1 MIKKCL
7 LLFLFVLSLQIFPQP
22 QPTLS
27 SSEIKL
33 ALQKLDVLGSVLYI
47 AAHPDDENTSLI
59 AYFAKGK
66 LFRTGYL
73 SMTRGDGGQNLIGT
87 EQSEQLGVIRT
98 QELLEARKRDGGEQ
112 FFTRAI
118 DFGYTKSSDESF
130 EFWDKEK
137 VLSDVVWVIRKFR
150 PDIIITRFPATGEG
164 GHGHH
169 TASAILTLEA
179 FDMVG
184 NPNSFPEQLKY
195 VSTWQPRRIFWNA
208 WLPALQNANI
218 DLSKIPSLNLGEFNS
233 LLGKSYTE
241 VSALARSMHKSQG
254 FGSSGIRNNILN
266 YFMLLKGDSVNNDM
280 LEGIDL
286 SWNRIEGG
294 NEIHNLIQS
303 TMKDFEDENPSASL
317 ENLFAIYERIK
328 TLKDDYWREVKLK
341 EITELIRSCA
351 GIWIEAISEDEF
363 ISIGDTLKVKASIVN
378 RSNLDFILNKI
389 DLSFLDDQTQLSDNL
404 KRGEIKSYNFN
415 LYIPDNTSISQPY
428 WLKENHSVG
437 MYTINNQKLV
447 GLSEEKSRLICDFE
461 VSYNNH
467 SLKFAVPIFQRLTD
481 PVDGE
486 VYKSV
491 VIAPPVTVNIEKDID
506 FFSSP
511 KEKELKI
518 TLQSFKNSVS
528 GKLIFESNNGWQVEP
543 REIDFSFNK
552 KNQKKDFYIKVT
564 PSVNQTN
571 SELSTKVFIDGKTF
585 SKSLTRIEYKHIL
598 PQTILYDAKSK
609 LQLFDFEKDGVKKI
623 GYIVGSGDKIPDF
636 LTDLGF
642 DVTLMDDKHFS
653 SNNLAQFDV
662 IITGIRA
669 YNTKENLAA
678 FHKELVKFVE
688 QGGTLISQYNTTGD
702 LIIEPGV
709 LPLKISRDRVTD
721 ENSEVEILDQSNQV
735 FNKPFKIAKED
746 FNGWIQERGLYFPN
760 EWDKNYNA
768 LLSMNDNGETPK
780 TGSLLITKYGKGT
793 FIYTGISF
801 FREIPAGVEGAIKLF
816 INLLYANK

>member
-1 MIKKCL
+1 
-7 LLFLFVLSLQIFPQP
+7 
-22 QPTLS
+22 
-27 SSEIKL
+27 
-33 ALQKLDVLGSVLYI
+33 
-47 AAHPDDENTSLI
+47 
-59 AYFAKGK
+59 
-66 LFRTGYL
+66 
-73 SMTRGDGGQNLIGT
+73 
-87 EQSEQLGVIRT
+87 
-98 QELLEARKRDGGEQ
+98 
-112 FFTRAI
+112 
-118 DFGYTKSSDESF
+118 
-130 EFWDKEK
+130 
-137 VLSDVVWVIRKFR
+137 
-150 PDIIITRFPATGEG
+150 
-164 GHGHH
+164 
-169 TASAILTLEA
+169 
-179 FDMVG
+179 
-184 NPNSFPEQLKY
+184 
-195 VSTWQPRRIFWNA
+195 
-208 WLPALQNANI
+208 
-218 DLSKIPSLNLGEFNS
+218 
-233 LLGKSYTE
+233 
-241 VSALARSMHKSQG
+241 MHKSQG

-266 YFMLLKGDSVNNDM
+266 YFKILKGDSVKNDM
-280 LEGIDL
+280 FEGIDL
-286 SWNRIEGG
+286 SWNKVDGG
-294 NEIHNLIQS
+294 DEIHSLIH
-303 TMKDFEDENPSASL
+303 KAINEFDDDNPSASL

-363 ISIGDTLKVKASIVN
+363 VSIGDTLKVKASIVN
-378 RSNLDFILNKI
+378 RSNLDFVLNKI
-389 DLSFLDDQTQLSDNL
+389 GLSFLDDQTQLSDNL
-404 KRGEIKSYNFN
+404 KRGEIKSYNFD
-415 LYIPDNTSISQPY
+415 LFIPDNSSISQPY

-437 MYTINNQKLV
+437 MFSTNDQELV
-447 GLSEEKSRLICDFE
+447 GLPEEKSQLNCDFE
-461 VSYNNH
+461 VSYKNH

-491 VIAPPVTVNIEKDID
+491 VITPPLTVNIEKDIY
-506 FFSSP
+506 FFDTR

-518 TLQSFKNSVS
+518 TLQSFTNLVS
-528 GKLIFESNNGWQVEP
+528 GKLILESNNGWQVEP
-543 REIDFSFNK
+543 LEIDFSFNK
-552 KNQKKDFYIKVT
+552 KNQKKDFYIRVT

-571 SELSTKVFIDGKTF
+571 FDLSAKVFTDGKSF

-598 PQTILYDAKSK
+598 PQTIFYDAKSK
-609 LQLFDFEKDGVKKI
+609 LQLFDFEKDGVNKI

-653 SNNLAQFDV
+653 SNNLSQFDV

-678 FHKELVKFVE
+678 FHKELIKYVE

-721 ENSEVEILDQSNQV
+721 ENSEVEILDHSHQV

-768 LLSMNDNGETPK
+768 LLSMNDKGETPK